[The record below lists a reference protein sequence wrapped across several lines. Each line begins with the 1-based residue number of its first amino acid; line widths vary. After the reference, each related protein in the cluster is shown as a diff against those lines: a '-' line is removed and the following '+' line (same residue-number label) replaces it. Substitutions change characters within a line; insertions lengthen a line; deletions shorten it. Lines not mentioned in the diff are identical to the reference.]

1 MVFWLFFTHW
11 RVDDGSDIH
20 RKQSEYPCEYNGLL
34 TFTGILEIV
43 EMAHFLRCPAE
54 NVRVNLGERGAA
66 GELFNVFVL
75 LFPI

>member
-1 MVFWLFFTHW
+1 MVP
-11 RVDDGSDIH
+11 DIH

-43 EMAHFLRCPAE
+43 EMAHFLTCPAE

-66 GELFNVFVL
+66 GELFNVSSCFS
-75 LFPI
+75 LFDDSESSPVS